1 MFNLFFRLLPRPKA
15 QSSLPARST
24 DGINGNPLGPICQNE
39 GTIRQNQ
46 GPIRQ
51 NQGLWPRAKVQYPL
65 PGLAPARKSISS
77 SGLPRPNF
85 QLVQLIVQSLL
96 SGPGPGQK
104 FNLIFQSLPRP
115 KFQLVPFNV

>member
-1 MFNLFFRLLPRPKA
+1 MLNLFFRLLPRPKA
-15 QSSLPARST
+15 QFSLPARST

-51 NQGLWPRAKVQYPL
+51 NQGLWLWAIVQYPL

-77 SGLPRPNF
+77 SGLPGPKLH
-85 QLVQLIVQSLL
+85 LVQLNVQSFL
-96 SGPGPGQK
+96 SGPGVGQE
-104 FNLIFQSLPRP
+104 FSCALAGELA
-115 KFQLVPFNV
+115 